1 MKRTLGVLVLCW
13 WVMGCDAGT
22 ADDNQGGALVTL
34 DGLKSQTP
42 ASWKKEEP
50 KDKAGFR
57 KYQFKLPKADGDPE
71 DAELVISYFEKGGG
85 GPVDDNIKR
94 WKGFFRAP
102 EGKTIEDVSKV
113 EKFKVG
119 EVKVTYLDISG
130 TFLSK
135 NPPFDPNAKEVKKPD
150 FRRFGV
156 IFESPNGPYF
166 IMVTGPARTMEMH
179 KKGFDEWL
187 KNFK

>member
-1 MKRTLGVLVLCW
+1 MKRTLGVVLLCW
-13 WVMGCDAGT
+13 AAVGCDAGT

-50 KDKAGFR
+50 KGNLR
-57 KYQFKLPKADGDPE
+57 TYQFRLPKADGDPE
-71 DAELVISYFEKGGG
+71 DAELVIFYFDKGGG
-85 GPVDDNIKR
+85 GSAEDNIKR

-102 EGKTIEDVSKV
+102 EGKTIDDVSKL

-119 EVKVTYLDISG
+119 DVKITYLDVSG

-135 NPPFDPNAKEVKKPD
+135 DPPFDPNAKEVKKPQ

-166 IMVTGPARTMEMH
+166 ITVTGPARTMEMH

>member
-1 MKRTLGVLVLCW
+1 MPGS
-13 WVMGCDAGT
+13 T
-22 ADDNQGGALVTL
+22 ASSTAPGRPCTTATAPRFKQFRLPAVGKDKDHAELIIFFFGPGQGGSA
-34 DGLKSQTP
+34 Q
-42 ASWKKEEP
+42 
-50 KDKAGFR
+50 
-57 KYQFKLPKADGDPE
+57 
-71 DAELVISYFEKGGG
+71 
-85 GPVDDNIKR
+85 DNIKR

-102 EGKTIEDVSKV
+102 EGKTIDDVSKL

-119 EVKVTYLDISG
+119 DVKVTYLDVSG

-135 NPPFDPNAKEVKKPD
+135 DPPFDPNAKEVKKPQ

-166 IMVTGPARTMEMH
+166 ITVTGPARTMEMH